1 MRKIFGHRGL
11 PHSYEENT
19 FKSLNKAQ
27 EICDFVETDVRI
39 TKDEELVLYHDAEIQ
54 TQKIEELSLSDIN
67 ELIDIE
73 ISEIHLISRK
83 QIKGNTNF
91 ELKISS
97 KDDDLNKVFLKKI
110 INLTNPEDI
119 VSSFDWEIILN
130 NRESFKSKYGIL
142 IDKEN
147 QLFESKAM
155 SNLDE
160 KLMFM
165 VEKEIFYS
173 RNFDLPL
180 ERCVV
185 WTVNDKGEINSV
197 LNMNVYGVVN
207 DLSTAL
213 KEAMKAKDKPK
224 LDAIRQIQTE
234 IAKKKSEKGEE
245 VNDELVLG
253 VISSYVKKMAKAV
266 DEYKSLGEKGE
277 EMANKIQFEIDFLT
291 TYLPEQLSEEEV
303 EKIVDDV
310 LAELGDVDMSQMGRV
325 IGAVMAKGDGIDGSI
340 VSKIVK
346 GKLN

>member
-11 PHSYEENT
+11 PHIYEENT

-39 TKDEELVLYHDAEIQ
+39 TKDKELVLYHDAEIQ

-73 ISEIHLISRK
+73 ISEIHLVSRE
-83 QIKGNTNF
+83 QIKGDTNF

-97 KDDDLNKVFLKKI
+97 KDDDLNKVFLEKI
-110 INLTNPEDI
+110 ISLTNPEDI
-119 VSSFDWEIILN
+119 VSSFDWETILN

-185 WTVNDKGEINSV
+185 WTVNDKDEISSV
-197 LNMNVYGVVN
+197 LNMNVYGVVT
-207 DLSTAL
+207 DIG
-213 KEAMKAKDKPK
+213 DK
-224 LDAIRQIQTE
+224 L
-234 IAKKKSEKGEE
+234 
-245 VNDELVLG
+245 
-253 VISSYVKKMAKAV
+253 
-266 DEYKSLGEKGE
+266 
-277 EMANKIQFEIDFLT
+277 
-291 TYLPEQLSEEEV
+291 
-303 EKIVDDV
+303 
-310 LAELGDVDMSQMGRV
+310 
-325 IGAVMAKGDGIDGSI
+325 
-340 VSKIVK
+340 
-346 GKLN
+346 

>member
-11 PHSYEENT
+11 PHIYEENT

-67 ELIDIE
+67 ELIDIG
-73 ISEIHLISRK
+73 ISEIHLVSSE
-83 QIKGNTNF
+83 QIKGDTNF

-97 KDDDLNKVFLKKI
+97 KDDDLNKVFLEKI

-185 WTVNDKGEINSV
+185 WTVNDKDEISSV
-197 LNMNVYGVVN
+197 LNMNVYGVVT
-207 DLSTAL
+207 DIG
-213 KEAMKAKDKPK
+213 DK
-224 LDAIRQIQTE
+224 L
-234 IAKKKSEKGEE
+234 
-245 VNDELVLG
+245 
-253 VISSYVKKMAKAV
+253 
-266 DEYKSLGEKGE
+266 
-277 EMANKIQFEIDFLT
+277 
-291 TYLPEQLSEEEV
+291 
-303 EKIVDDV
+303 
-310 LAELGDVDMSQMGRV
+310 
-325 IGAVMAKGDGIDGSI
+325 
-340 VSKIVK
+340 
-346 GKLN
+346 

>member
-11 PHSYEENT
+11 PHIYEENT

-39 TKDEELVLYHDAEIQ
+39 TKDKKLVLYHDAEIQ

-73 ISEIHLISRK
+73 ISEIHLVSRE
-83 QIKGNTNF
+83 QIKGDTNF

-97 KDDDLNKVFLKKI
+97 KDDDLNKVFLEKI

-197 LNMNVYGVVN
+197 LNMNVYGVVT
-207 DLSTAL
+207 DIG
-213 KEAMKAKDKPK
+213 DK
-224 LDAIRQIQTE
+224 L
-234 IAKKKSEKGEE
+234 
-245 VNDELVLG
+245 
-253 VISSYVKKMAKAV
+253 
-266 DEYKSLGEKGE
+266 
-277 EMANKIQFEIDFLT
+277 
-291 TYLPEQLSEEEV
+291 
-303 EKIVDDV
+303 
-310 LAELGDVDMSQMGRV
+310 
-325 IGAVMAKGDGIDGSI
+325 
-340 VSKIVK
+340 
-346 GKLN
+346 

>member
-11 PHSYEENT
+11 PHIYEENT

-54 TQKIEELSLSDIN
+54 TQKIEELTLSDIN

-73 ISEIHLISRK
+73 ISDIHLVSRE
-83 QIKGNTNF
+83 QIKGDTNF

-97 KDDDLNKVFLKKI
+97 KDDDLNKVFLEKI

-185 WTVNDKGEINSV
+185 WTVNDKDEISSV
-197 LNMNVYGVVN
+197 LNMNVYGVVT
-207 DLSTAL
+207 DIG
-213 KEAMKAKDKPK
+213 DK
-224 LDAIRQIQTE
+224 L
-234 IAKKKSEKGEE
+234 
-245 VNDELVLG
+245 
-253 VISSYVKKMAKAV
+253 
-266 DEYKSLGEKGE
+266 
-277 EMANKIQFEIDFLT
+277 
-291 TYLPEQLSEEEV
+291 
-303 EKIVDDV
+303 
-310 LAELGDVDMSQMGRV
+310 
-325 IGAVMAKGDGIDGSI
+325 
-340 VSKIVK
+340 
-346 GKLN
+346 

>member
-11 PHSYEENT
+11 PHIYEENT

-39 TKDEELVLYHDAEIQ
+39 TKDEQLVLYHDGEIQ

-67 ELIDIE
+67 ELIDIG
-73 ISEIHLISRK
+73 ISEIHLVSRE
-83 QIKGNTNF
+83 QIKGDTNF

-97 KDDDLNKVFLKKI
+97 KDDDLNKVFLEKI

-119 VSSFDWEIILN
+119 VSSFDWQIILN
-130 NRESFKSKYGIL
+130 NRENFKSKYGIL
-142 IDKEN
+142 INKEN

-197 LNMNVYGVVN
+197 LNMNVYGVVT
-207 DLSTAL
+207 DIG
-213 KEAMKAKDKPK
+213 DK
-224 LDAIRQIQTE
+224 L
-234 IAKKKSEKGEE
+234 
-245 VNDELVLG
+245 
-253 VISSYVKKMAKAV
+253 
-266 DEYKSLGEKGE
+266 
-277 EMANKIQFEIDFLT
+277 
-291 TYLPEQLSEEEV
+291 
-303 EKIVDDV
+303 
-310 LAELGDVDMSQMGRV
+310 
-325 IGAVMAKGDGIDGSI
+325 
-340 VSKIVK
+340 
-346 GKLN
+346 

>member
-11 PHSYEENT
+11 PHIYEENT

-39 TKDEELVLYHDAEIQ
+39 TKDKELVLYHDAEIQ
-54 TQKIEELSLSDIN
+54 TQKIEELSLSDIE

-73 ISEIHLISRK
+73 ISEIHLVSRE
-83 QIKGNTNF
+83 QIKGDTNF

-97 KDDDLNKVFLKKI
+97 KDDDLNKVFLEKI

-197 LNMNVYGVVN
+197 LNMNVYGVVT
-207 DLSTAL
+207 DIG
-213 KEAMKAKDKPK
+213 DK
-224 LDAIRQIQTE
+224 L
-234 IAKKKSEKGEE
+234 
-245 VNDELVLG
+245 
-253 VISSYVKKMAKAV
+253 
-266 DEYKSLGEKGE
+266 
-277 EMANKIQFEIDFLT
+277 
-291 TYLPEQLSEEEV
+291 
-303 EKIVDDV
+303 
-310 LAELGDVDMSQMGRV
+310 
-325 IGAVMAKGDGIDGSI
+325 
-340 VSKIVK
+340 
-346 GKLN
+346 

>member
-11 PHSYEENT
+11 PNVYEENT
-19 FKSLNKAQ
+19 FKSLNKAL

-97 KDDDLNKVFLKKI
+97 KDDDLNKVFLEKI

-185 WTVNDKGEINSV
+185 WTVNDKDEISSV
-197 LNMNVYGVVN
+197 LNMNVYGVVT
-207 DLSTAL
+207 DIG
-213 KEAMKAKDKPK
+213 DK
-224 LDAIRQIQTE
+224 L
-234 IAKKKSEKGEE
+234 
-245 VNDELVLG
+245 
-253 VISSYVKKMAKAV
+253 
-266 DEYKSLGEKGE
+266 
-277 EMANKIQFEIDFLT
+277 
-291 TYLPEQLSEEEV
+291 
-303 EKIVDDV
+303 
-310 LAELGDVDMSQMGRV
+310 
-325 IGAVMAKGDGIDGSI
+325 
-340 VSKIVK
+340 
-346 GKLN
+346 

>member
-1 MRKIFGHRGL
+1 MF
-11 PHSYEENT
+11 
-19 FKSLNKAQ
+19 LNKAQ

-73 ISEIHLISRK
+73 ISEIHLVSRE
-83 QIKGNTNF
+83 QIKGDTNF

-97 KDDDLNKVFLKKI
+97 KDDDLNKVFLEKI

-160 KLMFM
+160 NLMFM

-197 LNMNVYGVVN
+197 LNMNVYGVVT
-207 DLSTAL
+207 DIG
-213 KEAMKAKDKPK
+213 DK
-224 LDAIRQIQTE
+224 L
-234 IAKKKSEKGEE
+234 
-245 VNDELVLG
+245 
-253 VISSYVKKMAKAV
+253 
-266 DEYKSLGEKGE
+266 
-277 EMANKIQFEIDFLT
+277 
-291 TYLPEQLSEEEV
+291 
-303 EKIVDDV
+303 
-310 LAELGDVDMSQMGRV
+310 
-325 IGAVMAKGDGIDGSI
+325 
-340 VSKIVK
+340 
-346 GKLN
+346 

>member
-11 PHSYEENT
+11 PHIYEENT
-19 FKSLNKAQ
+19 FNSLNKAQ

-54 TQKIEELSLSDIN
+54 TQKIDELSLSDIN

-73 ISEIHLISRK
+73 ISDIHLVSRE
-83 QIKGNTNF
+83 QIKGDTNF

-97 KDDDLNKVFLKKI
+97 KDDDLNKVFLEKI

-185 WTVNDKGEINSV
+185 WTVNDKDEISSV
-197 LNMNVYGVVN
+197 LNMNVYGVVT
-207 DLSTAL
+207 DIG
-213 KEAMKAKDKPK
+213 DK
-224 LDAIRQIQTE
+224 L
-234 IAKKKSEKGEE
+234 
-245 VNDELVLG
+245 
-253 VISSYVKKMAKAV
+253 
-266 DEYKSLGEKGE
+266 
-277 EMANKIQFEIDFLT
+277 
-291 TYLPEQLSEEEV
+291 
-303 EKIVDDV
+303 
-310 LAELGDVDMSQMGRV
+310 
-325 IGAVMAKGDGIDGSI
+325 
-340 VSKIVK
+340 
-346 GKLN
+346 

>member
-39 TKDEELVLYHDAEIQ
+39 TKDEELILYHDAEIQ

-73 ISEIHLISRK
+73 ISEIHLVSRE
-83 QIKGNTNF
+83 QIKGDTNF

-97 KDDDLNKVFLKKI
+97 KDDDLNKVFLEKI

-180 ERCVV
+180 ERRVV

-197 LNMNVYGVVN
+197 LNMNVYGVVT
-207 DLSTAL
+207 D
-213 KEAMKAKDKPK
+213 
-224 LDAIRQIQTE
+224 I
-234 IAKKKSEKGEE
+234 
-245 VNDELVLG
+245 
-253 VISSYVKKMAKAV
+253 
-266 DEYKSLGEKGE
+266 
-277 EMANKIQFEIDFLT
+277 
-291 TYLPEQLSEEEV
+291 
-303 EKIVDDV
+303 
-310 LAELGDVDMSQMGRV
+310 GDN
-325 IGAVMAKGDGIDGSI
+325 
-340 VSKIVK
+340 
-346 GKLN
+346 L

>member
-11 PHSYEENT
+11 PHIYEENT

-39 TKDEELVLYHDAEIQ
+39 TKDEQLVLYHDGEIQ

-73 ISEIHLISRK
+73 ISEIHLVSRK
-83 QIKGNTNF
+83 QIKGDTNF

-97 KDDDLNKVFLKKI
+97 KDDDLNKVFLEKI

-142 IDKEN
+142 IDKEK

-197 LNMNVYGVVN
+197 LNMNVYGVVT
-207 DLSTAL
+207 DIG
-213 KEAMKAKDKPK
+213 DK
-224 LDAIRQIQTE
+224 L
-234 IAKKKSEKGEE
+234 
-245 VNDELVLG
+245 
-253 VISSYVKKMAKAV
+253 
-266 DEYKSLGEKGE
+266 
-277 EMANKIQFEIDFLT
+277 
-291 TYLPEQLSEEEV
+291 
-303 EKIVDDV
+303 
-310 LAELGDVDMSQMGRV
+310 
-325 IGAVMAKGDGIDGSI
+325 
-340 VSKIVK
+340 
-346 GKLN
+346 

>member
-11 PHSYEENT
+11 PHIYEENT

-67 ELIDIE
+67 QLIDIE
-73 ISEIHLISRK
+73 ISEIHLVSRE
-83 QIKGNTNF
+83 QIKGDTNF

-97 KDDDLNKVFLKKI
+97 KNDDLNKVFLEKI

-197 LNMNVYGVVN
+197 LNMNVYGVVT
-207 DLSTAL
+207 DIG
-213 KEAMKAKDKPK
+213 DK
-224 LDAIRQIQTE
+224 L
-234 IAKKKSEKGEE
+234 
-245 VNDELVLG
+245 
-253 VISSYVKKMAKAV
+253 
-266 DEYKSLGEKGE
+266 
-277 EMANKIQFEIDFLT
+277 
-291 TYLPEQLSEEEV
+291 
-303 EKIVDDV
+303 
-310 LAELGDVDMSQMGRV
+310 
-325 IGAVMAKGDGIDGSI
+325 
-340 VSKIVK
+340 
-346 GKLN
+346 

>member
-11 PHSYEENT
+11 PNVYEENT
-19 FKSLNKAQ
+19 FKSLNKAL

-39 TKDEELVLYHDAEIQ
+39 TKDEELVLYHDTTIQ
-54 TQKIEELSLSDIN
+54 TKQIEECTLSDID

-73 ISEIHLISRK
+73 ISEIHLISRE
-83 QIKGNTNF
+83 QIKGDTNF
-91 ELKISS
+91 ELKINFQF
-97 KDDDLNKVFLKKI
+97 DQLNNVFLKKI

-180 ERCVV
+180 QRCVV

-197 LNMNVYGVVN
+197 LNMNVFGVVT
-207 DLSTAL
+207 DIG
-213 KEAMKAKDKPK
+213 DK
-224 LDAIRQIQTE
+224 L
-234 IAKKKSEKGEE
+234 
-245 VNDELVLG
+245 
-253 VISSYVKKMAKAV
+253 
-266 DEYKSLGEKGE
+266 
-277 EMANKIQFEIDFLT
+277 
-291 TYLPEQLSEEEV
+291 
-303 EKIVDDV
+303 
-310 LAELGDVDMSQMGRV
+310 
-325 IGAVMAKGDGIDGSI
+325 
-340 VSKIVK
+340 
-346 GKLN
+346 

>member
-1 MRKIFGHRGL
+1 LRKIFGHRGL
-11 PHSYEENT
+11 PHIYEENT

-27 EICDFVETDVRI
+27 EVCDFVETDVRI

-73 ISEIHLISRK
+73 ISEIHLVSRE
-83 QIKGNTNF
+83 QIKGDTNF
-91 ELKISS
+91 EFKISS
-97 KDDDLNKVFLKKI
+97 KDDDLNKVFLEKI

-185 WTVNDKGEINSV
+185 WTVNDKGEINII
-197 LNMNVYGVVN
+197 LNMNVYGVVT
-207 DLSTAL
+207 DIG
-213 KEAMKAKDKPK
+213 DK
-224 LDAIRQIQTE
+224 L
-234 IAKKKSEKGEE
+234 
-245 VNDELVLG
+245 
-253 VISSYVKKMAKAV
+253 
-266 DEYKSLGEKGE
+266 
-277 EMANKIQFEIDFLT
+277 
-291 TYLPEQLSEEEV
+291 
-303 EKIVDDV
+303 
-310 LAELGDVDMSQMGRV
+310 
-325 IGAVMAKGDGIDGSI
+325 
-340 VSKIVK
+340 
-346 GKLN
+346 

>member
-11 PHSYEENT
+11 PHIYEENT

-185 WTVNDKGEINSV
+185 WTVNDKGEIDNV
-197 LNMNVYGVVN
+197 LNMNVYGVVT
-207 DLSTAL
+207 DIG
-213 KEAMKAKDKPK
+213 DK
-224 LDAIRQIQTE
+224 L
-234 IAKKKSEKGEE
+234 
-245 VNDELVLG
+245 
-253 VISSYVKKMAKAV
+253 
-266 DEYKSLGEKGE
+266 
-277 EMANKIQFEIDFLT
+277 
-291 TYLPEQLSEEEV
+291 
-303 EKIVDDV
+303 
-310 LAELGDVDMSQMGRV
+310 
-325 IGAVMAKGDGIDGSI
+325 
-340 VSKIVK
+340 
-346 GKLN
+346 

>member
-11 PHSYEENT
+11 PHIYEENT

-39 TKDEELVLYHDAEIQ
+39 TKDKELVLYHDAEIQ

-73 ISEIHLISRK
+73 ISEIHLVSRE
-83 QIKGNTNF
+83 QIKGDTNF

-97 KDDDLNKVFLKKI
+97 KDDDLNKVFLEKI

-185 WTVNDKGEINSV
+185 WTVNDKDEINSV
-197 LNMNVYGVVN
+197 LNMNVYGVVT
-207 DLSTAL
+207 DIG
-213 KEAMKAKDKPK
+213 DK
-224 LDAIRQIQTE
+224 L
-234 IAKKKSEKGEE
+234 
-245 VNDELVLG
+245 
-253 VISSYVKKMAKAV
+253 
-266 DEYKSLGEKGE
+266 
-277 EMANKIQFEIDFLT
+277 
-291 TYLPEQLSEEEV
+291 
-303 EKIVDDV
+303 
-310 LAELGDVDMSQMGRV
+310 
-325 IGAVMAKGDGIDGSI
+325 
-340 VSKIVK
+340 
-346 GKLN
+346 

>member
-11 PHSYEENT
+11 PNVYEENT
-19 FKSLNKAQ
+19 FKSLNKAL

-39 TKDEELVLYHDAEIQ
+39 TKDEELVLYHDTTIQ
-54 TQKIEELSLSDIN
+54 TKQIEECTLSDID

-73 ISEIHLISRK
+73 ISEIHLISRE
-83 QIKGNTNF
+83 QIKGDTNF

-97 KDDDLNKVFLKKI
+97 KDDDLNKVFLEKI

-185 WTVNDKGEINSV
+185 WTVNDRGEINSV
-197 LNMNVYGVVN
+197 LNMNVYGVVT
-207 DLSTAL
+207 DIG
-213 KEAMKAKDKPK
+213 DK
-224 LDAIRQIQTE
+224 L
-234 IAKKKSEKGEE
+234 
-245 VNDELVLG
+245 
-253 VISSYVKKMAKAV
+253 
-266 DEYKSLGEKGE
+266 
-277 EMANKIQFEIDFLT
+277 
-291 TYLPEQLSEEEV
+291 
-303 EKIVDDV
+303 
-310 LAELGDVDMSQMGRV
+310 
-325 IGAVMAKGDGIDGSI
+325 
-340 VSKIVK
+340 
-346 GKLN
+346 

>member
-11 PHSYEENT
+11 PHIYEENT

-39 TKDEELVLYHDAEIQ
+39 TKDKELVLYHDAEIQ
-54 TQKIEELSLSDIN
+54 TQKIEELSLSDIE

-73 ISEIHLISRK
+73 ISEIHLVSRE
-83 QIKGNTNF
+83 QIKGDTNF

-197 LNMNVYGVVN
+197 LNMNVYGVVT
-207 DLSTAL
+207 DIG
-213 KEAMKAKDKPK
+213 DK
-224 LDAIRQIQTE
+224 L
-234 IAKKKSEKGEE
+234 
-245 VNDELVLG
+245 
-253 VISSYVKKMAKAV
+253 
-266 DEYKSLGEKGE
+266 
-277 EMANKIQFEIDFLT
+277 
-291 TYLPEQLSEEEV
+291 
-303 EKIVDDV
+303 
-310 LAELGDVDMSQMGRV
+310 
-325 IGAVMAKGDGIDGSI
+325 
-340 VSKIVK
+340 
-346 GKLN
+346 

>member
-11 PHSYEENT
+11 PHIYEENT

-39 TKDEELVLYHDAEIQ
+39 TKDKELVLYHDAEIQ

-73 ISEIHLISRK
+73 ISEIHLVSRE
-83 QIKGNTNF
+83 QIKGDTNF

-97 KDDDLNKVFLKKI
+97 KDDDLNKVFLEKI

-119 VSSFDWEIILN
+119 VSSFDWETILN

-185 WTVNDKGEINSV
+185 WTVNDKTEIDNV
-197 LNMNVYGVVN
+197 LNMNVYGVVT
-207 DLSTAL
+207 DIG
-213 KEAMKAKDKPK
+213 DK
-224 LDAIRQIQTE
+224 L
-234 IAKKKSEKGEE
+234 
-245 VNDELVLG
+245 
-253 VISSYVKKMAKAV
+253 
-266 DEYKSLGEKGE
+266 
-277 EMANKIQFEIDFLT
+277 
-291 TYLPEQLSEEEV
+291 
-303 EKIVDDV
+303 
-310 LAELGDVDMSQMGRV
+310 
-325 IGAVMAKGDGIDGSI
+325 
-340 VSKIVK
+340 
-346 GKLN
+346 

>member
-11 PHSYEENT
+11 PHIYEENT

-27 EICDFVETDVRI
+27 KICDFVETDVRI

-97 KDDDLNKVFLKKI
+97 KDDDLNKVFLEKI

-197 LNMNVYGVVN
+197 LNMNVYGVVT
-207 DLSTAL
+207 DIG
-213 KEAMKAKDKPK
+213 DK
-224 LDAIRQIQTE
+224 L
-234 IAKKKSEKGEE
+234 
-245 VNDELVLG
+245 
-253 VISSYVKKMAKAV
+253 
-266 DEYKSLGEKGE
+266 
-277 EMANKIQFEIDFLT
+277 
-291 TYLPEQLSEEEV
+291 
-303 EKIVDDV
+303 
-310 LAELGDVDMSQMGRV
+310 
-325 IGAVMAKGDGIDGSI
+325 
-340 VSKIVK
+340 
-346 GKLN
+346 

>member
-11 PHSYEENT
+11 PHIYEENT

-73 ISEIHLISRK
+73 ISEIHLVSRE
-83 QIKGNTNF
+83 QIKGDTNF

-97 KDDDLNKVFLKKI
+97 KDDDLNKVFLEKI

-173 RNFDLPL
+173 RNFDLPF

-185 WTVNDKGEINSV
+185 WTVNDKDEIDNV
-197 LNMNVYGVVN
+197 LNMNVYGVVT
-207 DLSTAL
+207 DIG
-213 KEAMKAKDKPK
+213 DK
-224 LDAIRQIQTE
+224 L
-234 IAKKKSEKGEE
+234 
-245 VNDELVLG
+245 
-253 VISSYVKKMAKAV
+253 
-266 DEYKSLGEKGE
+266 
-277 EMANKIQFEIDFLT
+277 
-291 TYLPEQLSEEEV
+291 
-303 EKIVDDV
+303 
-310 LAELGDVDMSQMGRV
+310 
-325 IGAVMAKGDGIDGSI
+325 
-340 VSKIVK
+340 
-346 GKLN
+346 